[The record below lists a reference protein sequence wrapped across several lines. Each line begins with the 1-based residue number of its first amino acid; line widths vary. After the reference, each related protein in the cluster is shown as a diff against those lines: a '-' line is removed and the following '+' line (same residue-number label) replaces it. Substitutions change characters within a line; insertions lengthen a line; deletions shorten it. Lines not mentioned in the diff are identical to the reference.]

1 MARNRT
7 MMGDQMMGNQFGQDA
22 SLIMADVADAAN
34 RAAAT
39 GQIDAIK
46 REQDIARMQSRAAGQ
61 DRRAEKI
68 GEAQDFAFD
77 RSINRRY
84 ADIARNERAA
94 AREDANRLLQ
104 NRLAAFTGAAST
116 LASQYANYEAQ
127 QKALQKGLTLA
138 EQKGGVKGAID
149 FLNANPDYDPG
160 EETLQRLYAGSEMGQ
175 RDAANLADELD
186 TQRVRARGELR
197 KARTNRLFDESLEK
211 ENAQFMR
218 MQAAKKLER
227 DVADDMALAALRRA
241 DMEAFRQGQANQIA
255 VEALN
260 RQADDFMLRQAANPR
275 GVDIYQTQRD
285 PMGNPIVSPIDDY
298 LLDYTG
304 TPSDNL
310 GFQSASDA
318 VDTSGYEGGRLRGE
332 IAKRRALENLIDR
345 LQYMQMMG
353 L

>member
-7 MMGDQMMGNQFGQDA
+7 MMGDQMMGNQMMGNQFGQDA

-84 ADIARNERAA
+84 ADIAENERAA
-94 AREDANRLLQ
+94 ARQDANRLLQ

-138 EQKGGVKGAID
+138 EQKGGIKGAID

-160 EETLQRLYAGSEMGQ
+160 EETLQRLYAGSEIGKQ
-175 RDAANLADELD
+175 TAAE
-186 TQRVRARGELR
+186 V
-197 KARTNRLFDESLEK
+197 
-211 ENAQFMR
+211 
-218 MQAAKKLER
+218 
-227 DVADDMALAALRRA
+227 
-241 DMEAFRQGQANQIA
+241 QANQDQLAKALFNAAEARRFEREFDPGDIA
-255 VEALN
+255 MSTVPGAMSDVQQIPQGTPISTDPFQQATSALN
-260 RQADDFMLRQAANPR
+260 PSPLLALS
-275 GVDIYQTQRD
+275 QTIPQ
-285 PMGNPIVSPIDDY
+285 
-298 LLDYTG
+298 
-304 TPSDNL
+304 
-310 GFQSASDA
+310 
-318 VDTSGYEGGRLRGE
+318 GR
-332 IAKRRALENLIDR
+332 ARRALETERLLEQLKQQELLEAVDQQLGTQYLSEPTLEDR
-345 LQYMQMMG
+345 LRLLRALG